1 MEAISAFTER
11 ALERLRGERL
21 VARGFSVHV
30 QTSLFEKDGVYAN
43 SVTVNLPFPSADT
56 ALFLKKA
63 RGALNAIWKPGYRYA
78 RGGVMLFSVE
88 REDRRELS
96 LLAPQEDG
104 KKQARLM
111 KAMDDINARYGHRTV
126 TFASAGLPSD
136 ESAPWKMNRSN
147 LSPARTTSWK
157 ELATARA

>member
-1 MEAISAFTER
+1 M
-11 ALERLRGERL
+11 
-21 VARGFSVHV
+21 
-30 QTSLFEKDGVYAN
+30 
-43 SVTVNLPFPSADT
+43 
-56 ALFLKKA
+56 
-63 RGALNAIWKPGYRYA
+63 
-78 RGGVMLFSVE
+78 E

-96 LLAPQEDG
+96 LLAPQKDG

-111 KAMDDINARYGHRTV
+111 KRWTTSDDINARYGHRTV

-157 ELATARA
+157 DLATARA